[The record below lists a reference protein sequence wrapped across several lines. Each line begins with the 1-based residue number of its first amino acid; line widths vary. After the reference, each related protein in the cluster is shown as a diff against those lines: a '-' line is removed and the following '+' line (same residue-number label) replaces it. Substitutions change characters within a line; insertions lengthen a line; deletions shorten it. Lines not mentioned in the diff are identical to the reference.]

1 MIEIREKF
9 WYYGIDK
16 LNEKRTLMKK
26 KNIIK
31 TFSTVFLITLASK
44 ILGLLRDIVFAGYY
58 GTGFEASA
66 YFAALK
72 IPTQIVDLVLSS
84 AIVSTFVP
92 VFNDVMQKDG
102 KEKANVFA
110 NNFINVITIVA
121 TLISVL
127 GMLFAPQIVK
137 ILAGGFD
144 VKTYELTV
152 QLITITFPMIIF
164 TAMAFSFVG
173 FLQSYGEF
181 NIPAMISRY
190 IQFSCNFIFIII

>member
-1 MIEIREKF
+1 
-9 WYYGIDK
+9 
-16 LNEKRTLMKK
+16 MKK
-26 KNIIK
+26 KSIIK
-31 TFSTVFLITLASK
+31 TFSSVFLITLIAK
-44 ILGLLRDIVFAGYY
+44 VLGLLRDMVFSGFY
-58 GTGFEASA
+58 GTGMDAMA
-66 YFAALK
+66 YFTALK

-92 VFNDVMQKDG
+92 VFNDIMQKEG
-102 KEKANVFA
+102 KEKANLFA
-110 NNFINVITIVA
+110 NNFIA
-121 TLISVL
+121 TGISVL

-144 VKTYELTV
+144 TQTYELTV

-181 NIPAMISRY
+181 NIPAMISGVSNLVV
-190 IQFSCNFIFIII
+190 ILFLLLFSQKTGIHGVAVCTVIAWL